1 MASLVRRHWA
11 PELGSGLPRHDRGG
25 CDYDVYLPDRLVERT
40 FVFRGDVAADIT
52 DAEAAVQRL
61 DLEASS
67 LTNSEGIARLLLR
80 AEAVASSRIEG
91 LEVGSRRLLH
101 AEVARAL
108 GDEPRDVTA
117 EEILG
122 NINAMAWAV
131 EALGDQDEIR
141 PADILEIHRR
151 LTIGTRLEGQGG
163 MVRDR
168 QNWIGGSS
176 YNPCRAQ
183 FVPPPPDAVIP
194 LLEDLCGFCNQ
205 DELPAV
211 AQAAIAHAQFET
223 IHPFADGNG
232 RTGRALIHVILRL
245 RGLASRVL
253 PPISLV
259 LSTWSD
265 DYVHGLTRTRYV
277 GSPDERSAY
286 DGLNDWVAL
295 FAAATRRAVDDARLY
310 EDRVAELQTRWR
322 AQLAH
327 VRRGSALDLML
338 GVLPGIPVVTVGT
351 AADAIRRSFQ
361 ATNTAVAKLA
371 GVGILRPVHVGRR
384 NRAFEAP
391 ELIDAFNDLERRL
404 ASPQGETNV
413 APPLAPCHAVADG
426 AARTEPRSATS
437 VAGVS

>member
-1 MASLVRRHWA
+1 MARLIRRHWA
-11 PELGSGLPRHDRGG
+11 PEPGSGLPRHDRQG
-25 CDYDVYLPDRLVERT
+25 CDYDAYLPDRLVERT
-40 FVFRGDVAADIT
+40 FSFRGDVAADIT
-52 DAEAAVQRL
+52 DAEAAIQRL

-108 GDEPRDVTA
+108 GDEPHDVTA

-131 EALGDQDEIR
+131 EVLGQRAEIR
-141 PADILEIHRR
+141 PADVLEIHRR
-151 LTIGTRLEGQGG
+151 LTIGTRLEDQGG
-163 MVRDR
+163 IVRDR
-168 QNWIGGSS
+168 QNWIGGGS

-183 FVPPPPDAVIP
+183 FVPPPHEAVTP
-194 LLEDLCGFCNQ
+194 LLEDLCEFCNQ
-205 DELPAV
+205 DDLPAV

-223 IHPFADGNG
+223 IHPFSDGNG
-232 RTGRALIHVILRL
+232 RTGRALIHVVLRR
-245 RGLASRVL
+245 RGLAARVL

-265 DYVHGLTRTRYV
+265 DYVNGLTGTRYL
-277 GSPDERSAY
+277 GNPDEWPAH
-286 DGLNDWVAL
+286 DGLNNWVAL
-295 FAAATRRAVDDARLY
+295 FATAARRAIDDARLY
-310 EDRVAELQTRWR
+310 EGRVAELQERWR
-322 AQLAH
+322 SQLGT
-327 VRRGSALDLML
+327 VRRGSAVDLLL

-351 AADAIRRSFQ
+351 AAEAIRRSFQ
-361 ATNTAVAKLA
+361 ATNSAVAKLVEA
-371 GVGILRPVHVGRR
+371 GTLRSVRVGRR

-404 ASPQGETNV
+404 ASPQGDTNV
-413 APPLAPCHAVADG
+413 APPARAV
-426 AARTEPRSATS
+426 PRRR
-437 VAGVS
+437 